1 VLRVRATSRLLA
13 VLGDPIAHSLSPE
26 MHNAA
31 IAGLGLD
38 AVFVALRVPLDAVA
52 AVLDACAALGVAG
65 NVTVPLKQA
74 AAAHVGQLTPLARAL
89 GAVNTF
95 WTDGGVLHG
104 DNTDVAGLDETLGAL
119 GAEPPWLVCG
129 SGGSARALAAAAG
142 RRGVPLLVRSRSAE
156 RARAF
161 CRWAATLD
169 GHPTVI
175 PDDGRPI
182 ATVVNATP
190 LGLSP
195 DDAEP
200 LPESRWRGAAVA
212 LDLVYRPGETTWVR
226 ACRARGLRAADGRD
240 VLVAQGAHAF
250 ERFFP
255 GQPAPREMMR
265 AAVARAL
272 AP

>member
-1 VLRVRATSRLLA
+1 MLRVRATSRVLA

-38 AVFVALRVPLDAVA
+38 AVFVALRVPLGALA
-52 AVLDACAALGVAG
+52 TALDGCAALGMAG
-65 NVTVPLKQA
+65 NLTVPLKQA
-74 AAAHVGQLTPLARAL
+74 AAAGIAQLTPLAKAL

-95 WTDGGVLHG
+95 WTEDGALHG

-119 GAEPPWLVCG
+119 GAPSPWLVCG
-129 SGGSARALAAAAG
+129 SGGSARALAAAAA
-142 RRGVPLLVRSRSAE
+142 RRGVPLLVRSRSLE

-161 CRWAATLD
+161 CRWAATLE
-169 GHPTVI
+169 GHPSVT
-175 PDDGRPI
+175 PDDGRPV

-195 DDAEP
+195 DDPEP
-200 LPESRWRGAAVA
+200 LPEARWVGAGVA

-226 ACRARGLRAADGRD
+226 ACRARGLRAADGREL
-240 VLVAQGAHAF
+240 LVAQGAHAF

-255 GQPAPREMMR
+255 GHPAPREMMR